1 MSVFREYR
9 SLPGP
14 IWAMAAARMVNA
26 VGSFVYPFL
35 TLLLTDKLEF
45 DKGTAGRILM
55 IATVMF
61 VPGSLIGGWL
71 ADRVGRKRLL
81 ITAQIIGALCLGII
95 GFMPFTPLIIWPIL
109 IQNFFFGLMMPASS
123 AITYD
128 LTGPEN
134 RKTAFSLLYL
144 SMNLG
149 FAVGPFLAGFLYESH
164 ARWLFIGDAG
174 TTLLS
179 LVFIIILVPETL
191 GSASGKPSSNLE
203 QPEQGSTVRLLL
215 KRPILLSF
223 VALMAVP
230 WFIYGQ
236 HSFTLPI
243 FSKELF
249 PETGALLYG
258 KMMSLNAV
266 FVVLCTVPI
275 IGLTRRFRPITNVA
289 FNAILYALGFGMLA
303 FFHSPAAFYLSVLI
317 WTSGEILGATN
328 VEVFTAN
335 HTPSSHRGRF
345 ASILPLI
352 SGSGRA
358 LSPWLTGV
366 FLLTRPTYY
375 AWYLSFALGLSA
387 AAGFLIL
394 RFIDKRRGTDAEK
407 SALLN
412 NKFPQN

>member
-1 MSVFREYR
+1 MSVLREYR

-14 IWAMAAARMVNA
+14 IWAMAGARMVNA

-35 TLLLTDKLEF
+35 TLLLTDKLGF
-45 DKGTAGRILM
+45 DESSAGKILM
-55 IATVMF
+55 IAAVMF

-71 ADRVGRKRLL
+71 ADRIGRKRLL
-81 ITAQIIGALCLGII
+81 ITAQIIGALCLGFA
-95 GFMPFTPLIIWPIL
+95 GFMPLTPLIIWPIL

-144 SMNLG
+144 AMNLG
-149 FAVGPFLAGFLYESH
+149 FALGPFLAGFLYESH
-164 ARWLFIGDAG
+164 ARWLFLGDAG

-179 LVFIIILVPETL
+179 LVFIVALVPETL
-191 GSASGKPSSNLE
+191 GSAEHGNHEALEKP
-203 QPEQGSTVRLLL
+203 QKGSALRLLL

-223 VALMAVP
+223 VLMVAVP

-243 FSKELF
+243 FSKELY

-258 KMMSLNAV
+258 KMMSFNALLVV
-266 FVVLCTVPI
+266 FITVPI
-275 IGLTRRFRPITNVA
+275 IGLTRWFRPITNVA
-289 FNAILYALGFGMLA
+289 FNAVLYALGFGMLA
-303 FFHSPAAFYLSVLI
+303 FFHSPGAFYISVVI
-317 WTSGEILGATN
+317 WTTGEILGATN
-328 VEVFTAN
+328 VEVFTTN
-335 HTPSSHRGRF
+335 HTPASHRGRF

-358 LSPWLTGV
+358 LSPWLTGM
-366 FLLTRPTYY
+366 FLLTRPTFH
-375 AWYLSFALGLSA
+375 AWYLSLFLGLAS
-387 AAGFLIL
+387 AAGFIIL
-394 RFIDKRRGTDAEK
+394 GIVDKRRA
-407 SALLN
+407 AR
-412 NKFPQN
+412 

>member
-1 MSVFREYR
+1 MILNMSVLQEYR

-26 VGSFVYPFL
+26 MGSFVYPFL
-35 TLLLTDKLEF
+35 TLLLTDKLKF
-45 DKGTAGRILM
+45 DEGNAGRILM

-81 ITAQIIGALCLGII
+81 ITAQVIGALCLGLV
-95 GFMPFTPLIIWPIL
+95 GFMPFTSLIIWPIL

-144 SMNLG
+144 AMNLG
-149 FAVGPFLAGFLYESH
+149 FAVGPFLAGYLYETH

-174 TTLLS
+174 TTLGS

-191 GSASGKPSSNLE
+191 GSSSGKPHPILE
-203 QPEQGSTVRLLL
+203 RPEHGSAARLLL

-236 HSFTLPI
+236 HSFTLPL

-266 FVVLCTVPI
+266 FVVLFTVPI
-275 IGLTRRFRPITNVA
+275 IGITKRFRPIINVA
-289 FNAILYALGFGMLA
+289 FNALLYALGFGMLA

-358 LSPWLTGV
+358 LSPWITGV
-366 FLLTRPTYY
+366 LLLTRPTSY
-375 AWYLSFALGLSA
+375 AWKLSLTLGMSA

-394 RFIDKRRGTDAEK
+394 GFIDKHRGVGAEVPV
-407 SALLN
+407 SYN
-412 NKFPQN
+412 N